1 MSKISKA
8 VRLQLA
14 KMLQAYREIA
24 TESGDLLYMEGEL
37 EVGNEI
43 FTYTDEGEMVPAKD
57 GEYVYSDGI
66 VTVEGGRVAKI
77 EAKTI
82 DPVTGSDPE
91 PDHEPEPDPE
101 PQPDPEPEPEPDPEP
116 DPDESVDT
124 LKARIAELEGQLE
137 EVRAER
143 DGLKARVDEL
153 EKKLEESID
162 DPLEAR
168 LKKQDPNQDTTAT
181 ERILKYIRNKKQ

>member
-14 KMLQAYREIA
+14 KMLQAFREIA

-77 EAKTI
+77 EAKAL

-91 PDHEPEPDPE
+91 PQPE

-116 DPDESVDT
+116 DPEPTVDT

-153 EKKLEESID
+153 EKKLEESVD
-162 DPLEAR
+162 DPLEAK

>member
-66 VTVEGGRVAKI
+66 VTVDGGRVAKI
-77 EAKTI
+77 EAKTL
-82 DPVTGSDPE
+82 DPVTDPDPE
-91 PDHEPEPDPE
+91 PEPEPE
-101 PQPDPEPEPEPDPEP
+101 PQPDPEPDPEP

-143 DGLKARVDEL
+143 DGLKARVAEL

-162 DPLEAR
+162 DPLEEK
-168 LKKQDPNQDTTAT
+168 LKKQDPNQDTTVT
-181 ERILKYIRNKKQ
+181 ERVLKYIRNKKQ

>member
-14 KMLQAYREIA
+14 KMLQAFREIA

-91 PDHEPEPDPE
+91 PDHEPEP
-101 PQPDPEPEPEPDPEP
+101 EPEPDPEP

-143 DGLKARVDEL
+143 DGLKARVAEL

-162 DPLEAR
+162 DPLEAK